1 MTEAAERLRE
11 LEARAAEADAAA
23 EEEAGRLG
31 RRSACGGRGGASR
44 RQRKGGG
51 GGASRGE
58 RRDRREGHGVVV
70 GGKRR
75 MDRRMDRAS
84 RAARRRRRCPRGS
97 FNNTG
102 GDADGIVPPRPPVP
116 TPSAHRVGA
125 SRRRGARRL
134 LRPAK
139 GSRYNRYSQG
149 RRVTGSEAQGS
160 RRRGHRRRRLGTR
173 DVDRTVAA
181 AAHPG
186 GGSRAEGEAGEGRQG
201 EGGAARPSGA
211 QGRRRVRCGGRARG
225 NRLNLRRRW
234 ETPTTK
240 HTTNFA
246 TRAPNPSSPC
256 DRPPRT

>member
-1 MTEAAERLRE
+1 
-11 LEARAAEADAAA
+11 
-23 EEEAGRLG
+23 
-31 RRSACGGRGGASR
+31 
-44 RQRKGGG
+44 
-51 GGASRGE
+51 
-58 RRDRREGHGVVV
+58 
-70 GGKRR
+70 

-125 SRRRGARRL
+125 SRHRGARRL

-186 GGSRAEGEAGEGRQG
+186 GGSRAEGEAGEGRSG
-201 EGGAARPSGA
+201 EGGAARSSGA
-211 QGRRRVRCGGRARG
+211 QSRGGVRRGGRRRG
-225 NRLNLRRRW
+225 NRHRNRYGLAAAVGDADDETLDQVSRRERRIRRRRSIGHRGH
-234 ETPTTK
+234 E
-240 HTTNFA
+240 
-246 TRAPNPSSPC
+246 
-256 DRPPRT
+256 PRGG